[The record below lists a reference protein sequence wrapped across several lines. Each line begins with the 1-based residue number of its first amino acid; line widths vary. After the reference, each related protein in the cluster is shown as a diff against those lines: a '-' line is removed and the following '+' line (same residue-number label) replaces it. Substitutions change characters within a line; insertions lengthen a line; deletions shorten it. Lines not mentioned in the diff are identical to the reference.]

1 MTTERV
7 RHNYRDSLDLLSRLR
22 SRLND
27 AQSWLPFA
35 EDECRCT
42 AFGSFWDAIEKSA
55 NILGDFHD
63 TANRLADNAVRYYAD
78 LSGRSHTFPKFPVV
92 NGSIPDPRRTLA
104 ELKRITRLGQ
114 TDPNFANIWEHR
126 ESRKVMIAGF
136 TSLGQAINNV
146 GLRIENSLDRLEDS
160 MSSHSAL
167 IVEQMIESRDAYENA
182 SKTIGQNI
190 EQAGNV
196 SARALNDL
204 KKDSARNAEE
214 QARVLDNIQ
223 RGRKPSIMDDP
234 KW

>member
-1 MTTERV
+1 
-7 RHNYRDSLDLLSRLR
+7 
-22 SRLND
+22 
-27 AQSWLPFA
+27 
-35 EDECRCT
+35 
-42 AFGSFWDAIEKSA
+42 
-55 NILGDFHD
+55 
-63 TANRLADNAVRYYAD
+63 
-78 LSGRSHTFPKFPVV
+78 
-92 NGSIPDPRRTLA
+92 
-104 ELKRITRLGQ
+104 
-114 TDPNFANIWEHR
+114 
-126 ESRKVMIAGF
+126 MIAGF